1 MITLNWS
8 SSYNRS
14 FRKAIKKDTGLK
26 DRILT
31 AMKLLEEDPFHP
43 KLKSHK
49 LKGILEDNWAY
60 SVDYDLRIIFTFV
73 KNPQF
78 DETEILLMDIGTHEE
93 VY

>member
-8 SSYNRS
+8 SSYKRS

-31 AMKLLEEDPFHP
+31 SMKLLEEDPFHP

-49 LKGILEDNWAY
+49 LKGILEDNWAC

-73 KNPQF
+73 KNPQS

>member
-8 SSYNRS
+8 SSYKRS
-14 FRKAIKKDTGLK
+14 FRKAIKKDKGLN

-49 LKGILEDNWAY
+49 LKGILEDNWAC
-60 SVDYDLRIIFTFV
+60 SVEYDLRIIFTFV
-73 KNPQF
+73 KNPQS